1 MVTSNAYAGEPY
13 MMNSCLQ
20 EAVMLWIIFKS
31 FVVSKVWKKGNGEH
45 KFWIQFYITQ
55 HQIKDFVLSCNQSD
69 VIVDTK
75 GVDKEE

>member
-1 MVTSNAYAGEPY
+1 MVTSNAYVGEPY

-45 KFWIQFYITQ
+45 KFWIQFYIT
-55 HQIKDFVLSCNQSD
+55 
-69 VIVDTK
+69 
-75 GVDKEE
+75 

>member
-31 FVVSKVWKKGNGEH
+31 FVVSKLWKKGNGEH
-45 KFWIQFYITQ
+45 KFWIQFYIT
-55 HQIKDFVLSCNQSD
+55 
-69 VIVDTK
+69 
-75 GVDKEE
+75 